1 MVRALCYNSL
11 WIWTIMED
19 FIIKF
24 VAATFYVLIGG
35 AILAW
40 ALDKFATAMAEISQM
55 TIKDFVAGMLL
66 IGIITVVALLI

>member
-1 MVRALCYNSL
+1 
-11 WIWTIMED
+11 MED
-19 FIIKF
+19 FVIKF

-55 TIKDFVAGMLL
+55 TVKDFVAGMLL